1 MEETDAFYKKTV
13 RDSVYPVF
21 DIVCRTA
28 IVCCALLRMDRDNLP

>member
-1 MEETDAFYKKTV
+1 MHFTRKQL

-28 IVCCALLRMDRDNLP
+28 IVCCALLRIY